1 MRVLLSW
8 NLHCPKLRSQ
18 HPAQVPLACRTKQSR
33 KGNRNTSPKCQY
45 TGQNL
50 IKCRKT
56 DLGKIL
62 WKSRK
67 EGLHLIRLK
76 SPMLG
81 ALREEVVPGLLYFI
95 PVTQEV
101 LSGHLLHKCTREKLT
116 VFLEDGQTSDR
127 WKWQDWVSETCSLLF
142 TQTASCGRALGLFI
156 CTSWQCFSMTPGTV
170 KI

>member
-1 MRVLLSW
+1 
-8 NLHCPKLRSQ
+8 
-18 HPAQVPLACRTKQSR
+18 
-33 KGNRNTSPKCQY
+33 
-45 TGQNL
+45 L

-81 ALREEVVPGLLYFI
+81 ALREEVVPGSLYFI

-127 WKWQDWVSETCSLLF
+127 WTGLVKHAVSFSHRQHLV
-142 TQTASCGRALGLFI
+142 GGL
-156 CTSWQCFSMTPGTV
+156 
-170 KI
+170 